1 MAIASIE
8 TALADFRAGRFV
20 IIVDDEHRE
29 NEGDLVIAAE
39 YATPQAINF
48 MAREGRG
55 LICVAMT
62 GERLD
67 ALQTPRRNEVW
78 HCHFPV
84 QRHHR
89 QRTVTRRA
97 GYADPSRRR
106 QERH

>member
-8 TALADFRAGRFV
+8 TVLADLRAGRFV
-20 IIVDDEHRE
+20 IIVDDEDRE

-67 ALQTPRRNEVW
+67 ALQIPLIMPPETNTDSPEKRSTRASPGGLHEG
-78 HCHFPV
+78 
-84 QRHHR
+84 HR
-89 QRTVTRRA
+89 T
-97 GYADPSRRR
+97 
-106 QERH
+106 